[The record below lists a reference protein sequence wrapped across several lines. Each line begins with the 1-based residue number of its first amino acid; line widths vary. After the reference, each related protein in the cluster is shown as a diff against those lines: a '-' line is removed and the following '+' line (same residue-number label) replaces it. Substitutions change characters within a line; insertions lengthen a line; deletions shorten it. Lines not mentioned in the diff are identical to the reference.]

1 MSRTLNFTLLDDG
14 NVLVEFKNV
23 ATTSAMSMR
32 ASDLRSCPYIDLFI
46 GMASKKNFTE
56 LAAASAERW
65 RSDAICRDKQ
75 SQMVI
80 AKLSSKRKG

>member
-1 MSRTLNFTLLDDG
+1 
-14 NVLVEFKNV
+14 
-23 ATTSAMSMR
+23 
-32 ASDLRSCPYIDLFI
+32 
-46 GMASKKNFTE
+46 MASKKNFTE